1 MSYPLIWA
9 RIYGCLC
16 SAGKLRPVSP
26 SHKNEEMDVPL
37 GSQPKKE
44 LTSASNLIFLSMNEQ
59 LKSDLLKQEADE
71 FWQECERKAAELEVT
86 VDYYL
91 DEFL

>member
-1 MSYPLIWA
+1 MSYPLFWA

-26 SHKNEEMDVPL
+26 THKNEEMDVPL

-59 LKSDLLKQEADE
+59 LKSDLLKNEADE
-71 FWQECERKAAELEVT
+71 FWADCERKAAELEIT
-86 VDYYL
+86 VDY
-91 DEFL
+91 

>member
-1 MSYPLIWA
+1 MPHVSLTAATPFGSF
-9 RIYGCLC
+9 RVG
-16 SAGKLRPVSP
+16 GDRKLP
-26 SHKNEEMDVPL
+26 HYFEEMDVPL

-59 LKSDLLKQEADE
+59 LKSDLLKNEADE
-71 FWQECERKAAELEVT
+71 FWQDCERKAAELEVT

>member
-1 MSYPLIWA
+1 
-9 RIYGCLC
+9 
-16 SAGKLRPVSP
+16 
-26 SHKNEEMDVPL
+26 MDVPL

-44 LTSASNLIFLSMNEQ
+44 LTSASNLIFLSMKEQ
-59 LKSDLLKQEADE
+59 LKSDLLKNEADE
-71 FWQECERKAAELEVT
+71 FWQDCERKAAELEIT